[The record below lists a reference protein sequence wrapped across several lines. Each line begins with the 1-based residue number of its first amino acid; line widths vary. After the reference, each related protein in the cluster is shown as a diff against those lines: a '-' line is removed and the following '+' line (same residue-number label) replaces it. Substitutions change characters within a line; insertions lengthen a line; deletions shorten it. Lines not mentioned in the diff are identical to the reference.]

1 MNFKDLDFGAVEG
14 MQIIKALNANVGLDF
29 ADGDLYEKQQH
40 VANEARNRGLL
51 INPNPFGRTGY
62 GDTSVMRPSMTGW
75 EQTKG
80 IQRRVLEIMP
90 NVPITR
96 D

>member
-1 MNFKDLDFGAVEG
+1 MNFKDLDFLTVDG
-14 MQIIKALNANVGLDF
+14 MQIITALLANVGLDY
-29 ADGDLYEKQQH
+29 ATGDLYEKIQNI
-40 VANEARNRGLL
+40 ANEARKRGLL
-51 INPNPFGRTGY
+51 LGGQAY
-62 GDTSVMRPSMTGW
+62 GDTDLMMPSRTGW

-80 IQRRVLEIMP
+80 IQRRVLDIMP

>member
-1 MNFKDLDFGAVEG
+1 MNFKDLDFLTVDG
-14 MQIIKALNANVGLDF
+14 MQIITALLANVGLDY
-29 ADGDLYEKQQH
+29 ATGDLYEKIQNI
-40 VANEARNRGLL
+40 ANEARKRGLL
-51 INPNPFGRTGY
+51 LGGQAY
-62 GDTSVMRPSMTGW
+62 GDTDLMMPSRTGW

>member
-1 MNFKDLDFGAVEG
+1 MNFKDLDFLTVDG
-14 MQIIKALNANVGLDF
+14 MQIITALLANVGLDY
-29 ADGDLYEKQQH
+29 ATGDLYEKIQNI
-40 VANEARNRGLL
+40 ANEARKRGLL
-51 INPNPFGRTGY
+51 HGGQAY
-62 GDTSVMRPSMTGW
+62 GDTDLMMPSRTGW

>member
-1 MNFKDLDFGAVEG
+1 MNFKDLDFLTVDG
-14 MQIIKALNANVGLDF
+14 MQIIKALNANIDVDF
-29 ADGDLYEKQQH
+29 ADGDLYEKQQN
-40 VANEARNRGLL
+40 VANEARKRGLL
-51 INPNPFGRTGY
+51 HGGQAY
-62 GDTSVMRPSMTGW
+62 GDTDLMMPSRTGW